1 MLSNN
6 RFVAVLCVV
15 VSLMVAG
22 CGKDAK
28 PERPT
33 VVKVRTTKVQRA
45 TGAVGKNYMGT
56 IEEEDGTAV
65 HFNVMGTVVKVYVD
79 EGQFVR
85 KGQALAEVDGYTVR
99 NAHEMS
105 LSTLRQAEDA
115 YRRLKDLYE
124 KGTLPEIKMV
134 EMETMLAKA
143 RASEAISRKSVE
155 DIVLRSPYDGYVASS
170 SVHQGGN
177 ATPGVTG
184 FRIVKIDRVK
194 VRASIPEKEIGNVKV
209 GQDIAFK
216 VHALGNR
223 HFRGKIVV
231 KGVTANA
238 VSHAYDVKALAE
250 NGDHQLLPGM
260 VCNVQIAG
268 TTDSYQL
275 VIPQKAVC
283 ISGSDK
289 YVWMV
294 KGGKATWRVIETGD
308 ITDEGVVVMSGL
320 TNGQT
325 IIVEGQNKV
334 CEGMQIIEVE

>member
-1 MLSNN
+1 M
-6 RFVAVLCVV
+6 CVV

-45 TGAVGKNYMGT
+45 TGAVGKSYMGT

-143 RASEAISRKSVE
+143 RASEAICGSRWKTLCFGALTTAMWPQV
-155 DIVLRSPYDGYVASS
+155 VYTRAVMRLPASRDS
-170 SVHQGGN
+170 
-177 ATPGVTG
+177 
-184 FRIVKIDRVK
+184 
-194 VRASIPEKEIGNVKV
+194 AS
-209 GQDIAFK
+209 
-216 VHALGNR
+216 
-223 HFRGKIVV
+223 
-231 KGVTANA
+231 
-238 VSHAYDVKALAE
+238 
-250 NGDHQLLPGM
+250 
-260 VCNVQIAG
+260 
-268 TTDSYQL
+268 
-275 VIPQKAVC
+275 
-283 ISGSDK
+283 
-289 YVWMV
+289 
-294 KGGKATWRVIETGD
+294 
-308 ITDEGVVVMSGL
+308 
-320 TNGQT
+320 
-325 IIVEGQNKV
+325 
-334 CEGMQIIEVE
+334 